1 MIKAPY
7 LNFKFHA
14 AGCNLD
20 LTGATFK
27 GYSIYYL
34 VNLTIVHI
42 YVLTYTYFYI
52 HTHSCCLIVK
62 SCLTLLQP
70 HGL

>member
-42 YVLTYTYFYI
+42 YVFTYTYFFI
-52 HTHSCCLIVK
+52 HTHSC
-62 SCLTLLQP
+62 
-70 HGL
+70 